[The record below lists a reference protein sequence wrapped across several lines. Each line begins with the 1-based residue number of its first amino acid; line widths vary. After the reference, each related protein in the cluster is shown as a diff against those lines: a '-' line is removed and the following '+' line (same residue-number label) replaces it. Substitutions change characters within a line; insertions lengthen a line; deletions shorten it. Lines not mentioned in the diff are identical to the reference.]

1 MSYLKQIA
9 LDIAAENTELADKL
23 LNKQI
28 QEFGQLTASDVIF
41 ITKEVASIKRIWA
54 MEEAE
59 FRSHLS
65 KYNV

>member
-9 LDIAAENTELADKL
+9 LDIAAENINVADEL

-28 QEFGQLTASDVIF
+28 QEFGQLTAKDVIF
-41 ITKEVASIKRIWA
+41 ITKEVASIKKIWA
-54 MEEAE
+54 MEEEE

-65 KYNV
+65 TYNV